1 MSRRSI
7 ARRHVGFQDRAR
19 IEASCRITSRSPLRG
34 QRDLHSID
42 SQRNRWQGSATADVI
57 HVVPQEL
64 RDIGREHL
72 ARWAS
77 HLRYVAA
84 LLLLLLSVSA
94 AAADYLSHQQSGN
107 RLDIQT
113 SEGALTLT
121 FQQAGAIEAH
131 YQPKGVKQLPSYSI
145 AAAPPP
151 LTTAMTES
159 AGQLVFASTELEA
172 RIDKSPLRIRY
183 YRKGQLLLAEEQGA
197 YAFETVRG
205 FRFHL
210 DPDEK
215 LMGAGERVL
224 GMNRRGHRLPLY
236 NKPHYGYT
244 TESEQMYF
252 SLPAVMSSHKY
263 LLLFDN
269 SASGTVDLGKTDPD
283 ILEFQAVAGRLS
295 YLVFAGDSYPELIH
309 NYVRVTGTQPL
320 PPRWAF
326 GNYASRFGYRSEA
339 EVREVVAKFQ
349 QADIPLDAV
358 VIDLYWF
365 GKDIQGHL
373 GKLDWDRETFPNAE
387 QMLADLR
394 AQGIKTILVTEP
406 FILTTST
413 RWQEAVEAGVL
424 ALNVAGQ
431 PKTYDFY
438 FGNTGLI
445 DVFKPEAA
453 SWFWNIYAGLMRQ
466 GVSGW
471 WGDLGEPEVH
481 PADTIH
487 VNGTAEEVHNAY
499 GHNWAKLVYE
509 NHVAT
514 YPDRRPFIMMRAGA
528 PGSQR
533 YGMIPWTGD
542 VERSWGGLKPQVE
555 LALQMS
561 LLGMA
566 YTHSDLGGFAGG
578 ESFDADLYLR
588 WLQYGVFQPVF
599 RPHAQ
604 DHIASEPVFHDPQT
618 VALARD
624 AIRLRYRLLPYLYTL
639 AWENSRT
646 GMPLMRPLFF
656 GDENDASLI
665 ERSDAYYWGDAFLV
679 APITDPGQMS
689 KTVELPKGVWF
700 DFWSDARHEGGQAAS
715 IAVSSATIPVLVRA
729 GAFIPMVAPFA
740 HTEQYT
746 TERLELHYYAD
757 ASVSSASGRM
767 YDDDG
772 HSRLAPD
779 NGHNEVLEFS
789 ARQQDGG
796 LTIELKREGGDY
808 AGKPAVR
815 QMELVVHG
823 WKSAPQA
830 LSVDQQAVALGN
842 ESDWQSGK
850 SAAWHDSASGQLH
863 LRFPWAA
870 QPIRVELR

>member
-1 MSRRSI
+1 MQRISRMQEGQLGPQGL
-7 ARRHVGFQDRAR
+7 AEVDHHRHAGAVR
-19 IEASCRITSRSPLRG
+19 
-34 QRDLHSID
+34 
-42 SQRNRWQGSATADVI
+42 
-57 HVVPQEL
+57 
-64 RDIGREHL
+64 HL
-72 ARWAS
+72 ARC
-77 HLRYVAA
+77 AA
-84 LLLLLLSVSA
+84 NVVPMLLLLLSFTAS
-94 AAADYLSHQQSGN
+94 AADYVSHQLSGN
-107 RLDIQT
+107 SLAIQT
-113 SEGALTLT
+113 TEGALTLT
-121 FQQAGAIEAH
+121 FQQPGAIEAH
-131 YQPKGVKQLPSYSI
+131 YQPTGIKQLPSYSI
-145 AAAPPP
+145 AGAPPAL
-151 LTTAMTES
+151 LTAVSES
-159 AGQLVFASTELEA
+159 DSQLVFASSELEA
-172 RIDKSPLRIRY
+172 RIDKRPLRISY
-183 YRKGQLLLAEEQGA
+183 YRGGELLLAEEKGA

-205 FRFHL
+205 FRFKL
-210 DPDEK
+210 GADEK
-215 LMGAGERVL
+215 LMGTGERVL

-252 SLPAVMSSHKY
+252 SLPAVMSSDKY
-263 LLLFDN
+263 ILVFDN

-283 ILEFQAVAGRLS
+283 ILEFQAVGGRLS

-326 GNYASRFGYRSEA
+326 GNYASRFGYRSEV

-365 GKDIQGHL
+365 GPDIKGHL
-373 GKLDWDRETFPNAE
+373 GKLDWDRKAFPTPE
-387 QMLADLR
+387 RMLADLS

-413 RWQEAVEAGVL
+413 RWQEAVDAGVL
-424 ALNVAGQ
+424 ALNVAGK

-453 SWFWNIYAGLMRQ
+453 SWFWSIYAGLMQQ
-466 GVSGW
+466 GVAGW

-499 GHNWAKLVYE
+499 GQTWAKLVYE
-509 NHVAT
+509 NHVTT
-514 YPDRRPFIMMRAGA
+514 YPERRPFIMMRAGA

-542 VERSWGGLKPQVE
+542 VDRSWGGLKPQVE

-578 ESFDADLYLR
+578 EAFDAELYLR

-604 DHIASEPVFHDPQT
+604 DHIPSEPVFHDAHT

-639 AWENSRT
+639 AWENSRS

-656 GDENDASLI
+656 ADESDPALI
-665 ERSDAYYWGDAFLV
+665 DRSDAYFWGDAFLV
-679 APITDPGQMS
+679 APITEAGAMS

-700 DFWSDARHEGGQAAS
+700 DFWSDRRHDGAQAAT

-729 GAFIPMVAPFA
+729 GAFVPMVAPYA
-740 HTEQYT
+740 NTEQYT
-746 TERLELHYYAD
+746 TEQLELHYYAD
-757 ASVSSASGRM
+757 ASVSSASGQM

-772 HSRLAPD
+772 SSRLAPD
-779 NGHNEVLEFS
+779 NGHNELLEFN
-789 ARQQDGG
+789 ATQADGK
-796 LTIELKREGGDY
+796 LTIDLTRAGGDY
-808 AGKPAVR
+808 PGKPAVR
-815 QMELVVHG
+815 QIELVVHG
-823 WKSAPQA
+823 WTTAPQTLTA
-830 LSVDQQAVALGN
+830 GSETLALGSQAEW
-842 ESDWQSGK
+842 ESGH
-850 SAAWHDSASGQLH
+850 ARAWHDSASSQVH
-863 LRFPWAA
+863 LGFAWAEE
-870 QPIRVELR
+870 PVRVELR

>member
-1 MSRRSI
+1 MSMRSI
-7 ARRHVGFQDRAR
+7 P
-19 IEASCRITSRSPLRG
+19 RITAAQAAG
-34 QRDLHSID
+34 
-42 SQRNRWQGSATADVI
+42 
-57 HVVPQEL
+57 
-64 RDIGREHL
+64 
-72 ARWAS
+72 WAGTM
-77 HLRYVAA
+77 RYVMV
-84 LLLLLLSVSA
+84 LLLLLSFSA
-94 AAADYLSHQQSGN
+94 TAADYLSHQQSGN
-107 RLDIQT
+107 SLQIQT
-113 SEGALTLT
+113 SAGALTLT
-121 FQQAGAIEAH
+121 FQQPGAIEAF
-131 YQPKGVKQLPSYSI
+131 YQPTGVKQLPSWSI
-145 AAAPPP
+145 AGAPPA
-151 LTTAMTES
+151 LVTALSES
-159 AGQLVFASTELEA
+159 DSQLVYASTELEA
-172 RIDKSPLRIRY
+172 RIDKSPLRISY
-183 YRKGQLLLAEEQGA
+183 YRAGKLLLAEEQGA
-197 YAFETVRG
+197 YAFETMRG
-205 FRFHL
+205 FRFKL
-210 DPDEK
+210 TPDEK
-215 LMGAGERVL
+215 LMGTGERVL
-224 GMNRRGHRLPLY
+224 GMDRRGHRLPLY

-252 SLPAVMSSHKY
+252 SLPAVMSSNKY
-263 LLLFDN
+263 ILVFDN
-269 SASGTVDLGKTDPD
+269 SASGSVDLGKTDPD

-295 YLVFAGDSYPELIH
+295 YLLFAGDSYPELIH

-326 GNYASRFGYRSEA
+326 GNYASRFGYRTEA
-339 EVREVVAKFQ
+339 EVRDVVRKFQ
-349 QADIPLDAV
+349 QADIPLDAL

-365 GKDIQGHL
+365 GKDIKGHL
-373 GKLDWDRETFPNAE
+373 GKLDWDREAFPTPE
-387 QMLADLR
+387 KMLADLKD
-394 AQGIKTILVTEP
+394 QGVKTVLVTEP

-413 RWQEAVEAGVL
+413 RWQEAVDQKVL

-453 SWFWNIYAGLMRQ
+453 TWFWNIYAGLMRQ

-481 PADTIH
+481 PADTVHAI
-487 VNGTAEEVHNAY
+487 GTAEEVHNAY
-499 GHNWAKLVYE
+499 GHNWAKLLYQ

-578 ESFDADLYLR
+578 ETFDAELYLR

-604 DHIASEPVFHDPQT
+604 DHIASEPVFHDAHT

-639 AWENSRT
+639 AWDNSRS

-656 GDENDASLI
+656 ADETDLGLI
-665 ERSDAYYWGDAFLV
+665 DRSDAYFWGDAFLV
-679 APITDPGQMS
+679 APITAAGEMS
-689 KTVELPKGVWF
+689 KTLDLPKGVWF
-700 DFWSDARHEGGQAAS
+700 DFWSDQRHAGGQPAT

-729 GAFIPMVAPFA
+729 GAFIPMVQPF
-740 HTEQYT
+740 HNTEEYSTQK
-746 TERLELHYYAD
+746 LELHYYAD
-757 ASVSSASGRM
+757 ASVSSASGHM

-772 HSRLAPD
+772 HTRLAPD
-779 NGHNEVLEFS
+779 NGQNELLEFS
-789 ARQQDGG
+789 ASQQNGSLSLN
-796 LTIELKREGGDY
+796 LTRAGGDY
-808 AGKPAVR
+808 AGKPAQR
-815 QMELVVHG
+815 QIELVVHG
-823 WKSAPQA
+823 WQDPPQ
-830 LSVDQQAVALGN
+830 SVQVGAEQLALGHSQ
-842 ESDWQSGK
+842 SDWDSGGAR
-850 SAAWHDSASGQLH
+850 SWYDHANAQLH
-863 LRFPWAA
+863 LRFTWGM
-870 QPIRVELR
+870 QPVRVELRKS

>member
-1 MSRRSI
+1 MANLRS
-7 ARRHVGFQDRAR
+7 
-19 IEASCRITSRSPLRG
+19 
-34 QRDLHSID
+34 
-42 SQRNRWQGSATADVI
+42 
-57 HVVPQEL
+57 
-64 RDIGREHL
+64 
-72 ARWAS
+72 
-77 HLRYVAA
+77 VAA
-84 LLLLLLSVSA
+84 LLLLLLSFSA
-94 AAADYLSHQQSGN
+94 SAADYLSHQQSGN
-107 RLDIQT
+107 SLHIQT

-121 FQQAGAIEAH
+121 FQQPGAIEAH
-131 YQPKGVKQLPSYSI
+131 YQPTGVKQLPSYSI

-151 LTTAMTES
+151 LTTAISES
-159 AGQLVFASTELEA
+159 ASQLVFASTELEA
-172 RIDKSPLRIRY
+172 RIDKKPLRISY
-183 YRKGQLLLAEEQGA
+183 YRKGELLLAEEKGA
-197 YAFETVRG
+197 YAFETTRG

-215 LMGAGERVL
+215 LMGTGERVL

-252 SLPAVMSSHKY
+252 SLPVVMSSHKY
-263 LLLFDN
+263 LLVFDN
-269 SASGTVDLGKTDPD
+269 SASGSVDLGKTDPD

-295 YLVFAGDSYPELIH
+295 YLLFAGDSYPELIH

-373 GKLDWDRETFPNAE
+373 GKLDWDRESFPNAE
-387 QMLADLR
+387 QMLADLS

-413 RWQEAVEAGVL
+413 RWQEAVAAGVL
-424 ALNVAGQ
+424 ALNVAGK

-453 SWFWNIYAGLMRQ
+453 TWFWNIYAGLMRQ
-466 GVSGW
+466 GVAGW

-499 GHNWAKLVYE
+499 GHNWARLLYE

-514 YPDRRPFIMMRAGA
+514 YPERRPFIMMRAGA

-604 DHIASEPVFHDPQT
+604 DHIASEPVFHDAQT

-639 AWENSRT
+639 AWENSRS

-656 GDENDASLI
+656 GDESDASLI
-665 ERSDAYYWGDAFLV
+665 DRSDAYYWGDAFLV

-689 KTVELPKGVWF
+689 KSVDLPRGVWF
-700 DFWSDARHEGGQAAS
+700 DFWSDARHEGGKTAT

-740 HTEQYT
+740 NTGQYT
-746 TERLELHYYAD
+746 TEQLELHYYAD
-757 ASVSSASGRM
+757 ASVSSASGQM

-779 NGHNEVLEFS
+779 NGHNELLSFS
-789 ARQQDGG
+789 AIQQDGS
-796 LTIELKREGGDY
+796 LSIELKRKGGDY
-808 AGKPAVR
+808 PGKPAVR
-815 QMELVVHG
+815 QMQLVVHG

-830 LSVDQQAVALGN
+830 LTAGSETLVLGN
-842 ESDWQSGK
+842 QTEWESGE
-850 SAAWHDSASGQLH
+850 ARAWHDNASGQVY
-863 LRFPWAA
+863 LRFPWGADA
-870 QPIRVELR
+870 VRVELR